1 MIKITQ
7 VLKVSQRDETYYLR
21 DTSINPQHIVSVNTS
36 DKYIMLLHQNKLPEG
51 LSKEH
56 HFVEISLSHGGTL
69 IAVGTPEI
77 INEKI
82 KFSKKLLLG

>member
-7 VLKVSQRDETYYLR
+7 VIQVSQRDQTYYLR
-21 DTSINPQHIVSVNTS
+21 DTSLNPQHIVSVNMS
-36 DKYIMLLHQNKLPEG
+36 DQYLMLLHQNKLPEG

-56 HFVEISLSHGGTL
+56 QFVEISLSHGGSV
-69 IAVGTPEI
+69 IAVGTPQM

-82 KFSKKLLLG
+82 QFAKKLLLG